1 MTCVLCA
8 AKGRVRELE
17 TGHVCPACRHALNVD
32 LGQLV
37 DAVAIASRIPDPR
50 ASKTG
55 TNGSRPAPASRPP
68 LDLRHVDPELVLVAA
83 VPGDHSSDEPLLVLL
98 ESWCRAIREDR
109 GLAPYGIATEGT
121 TVTLTG
127 TVAFLRHHLDWMTT
141 EPTFRIEDFADHVR
155 RGLAALRRLDPAIL
169 RATVLRV
176 PCPTV
181 QDATGATHSAERG
194 TAGISGTPNDSQT
207 YKVPSS
213 GSAPCGY
220 RLGLEAAD
228 LHGDVRCPRCGTTWT
243 AQRLL
248 ISALTDP
255 AVTVWADQSTIADAL
270 GIGASTLRR
279 WANHGLI
286 PRHGSRYDAGAAF
299 RLRHT
304 GAALDSA

>member
-17 TGHVCPACRHALNVD
+17 TGHVCHACRHGLRVD
-32 LGQLV
+32 LGELV
-37 DAVAIASRIPDPR
+37 NAAAIAARIPDPLQAR
-50 ASKTG
+50 TSDTHA
-55 TNGSRPAPASRPP
+55 APRSRPP
-68 LDLRHVDPELVLVAA
+68 LDLAHIDPELVLVAA
-83 VPGDHSSDEPLLVLL
+83 VPGDPSSDEPLLVLL

-109 GLAPYGIATEGT
+109 GLAPYGIATEGRA
-121 TVTLTG
+121 VTLTEVVG
-127 TVAFLRHHLDWMTT
+127 FLVANLDWMTT
-141 EPTFRIEDFADHVR
+141 TPDFGVEDFAGHVR
-155 RGLAALRRLDPAIL
+155 RGLSALRRLDPAIERL
-169 RATVLRV
+169 VVWRV

-181 QDATGATHSAERG
+181 QDASR
-194 TAGISGTPNDSQT
+194 TAKKAPQSDEHTDPGVSGLGQ
-207 YKVPSS
+207 
-213 GSAPCGY
+213 APCGF
-220 RLGLEAAD
+220 RIALEPGD
-228 LHGDVRCPRCGTTWT
+228 LHGDVRCPRCGVTWT

-304 GAALDSA
+304 GAALDTA